1 MHAIPENRLLNISI
15 LWCLIFVSF
24 SCACI
29 ILYMCLCVCV
39 STYVYF
45 RLFSPEP
52 CLFFSVVLITTV
64 IKVVKTYIINTVS
77 FPFRAYNV
85 VIRSRIRY
93 CIVFVRPL
101 LIPVRTRSIERARG
115 DIFCDLLGILSP
127 VPLGYTVRTHAIVNV
142 DVCVFVYYA
151 TKKKNY
157 GEVVKTKKLKPSR

>member
-29 ILYMCLCVCV
+29 ILYKCLCVCE
-39 STYVYF
+39 YP
-45 RLFSPEP
+45 RLFSVIFAWTVP
-52 CLFFSVVLITTV
+52 FFSVVLITTV

-77 FPFRAYNV
+77 FPFRAYNY
-85 VIRSRIRY
+85 VIRLRIRY

-127 VPLGYTVRTHAIVNV
+127 VPLGHTVRIHAIVNV

-151 TKKKNY
+151 TKKKWLRSSKNR
-157 GEVVKTKKLKPSR
+157 KN